1 MTEALD
7 IQVHGIVQGVG
18 FRPFVFN
25 CARDH
30 DLTGWVLN
38 GTAGVFI
45 HAEGDS
51 DALDRFVMDINDH
64 APAASRVTEILLEE
78 VPVEGFVDFSI
89 RLSQESDG
97 QQSTLVSPDLAC
109 CPDCVRELFDPADR
123 RYHYPFINC
132 TSCGPRFTIT
142 GQLPYDRRNTS
153 MAGFPMCPQC
163 QREYQDPA
171 DRRFHAQPD
180 ACFECGPHISWKAC
194 PICPDGPDSDWTW
207 GDTRE
212 VSDAIISR
220 ACQWLRAGRI
230 LAVKGL
236 GGFHLVCDAANPDA
250 LALLRQRKHRPNKA
264 FAVMFPHMEAIRETC
279 LVNKAEADLLQGSVR
294 PIVLLRKR
302 PGAPVAP
309 GLADN
314 LPELGCMLPYT
325 PLQHLL
331 LAEFGGP
338 LVMTSGNISGQPIE
352 VDDEACWAALG
363 QVADGVLGN
372 NRPILTRFDD
382 SVVRVIS
389 FGGDDATHDGQDSR
403 AQSDSQATTA
413 ICMIRRARG
422 YAPMPIPVPEAC
434 LSAEDTPPV
443 IFAAGPEQK

>member
-163 QREYQDPA
+163 
-171 DRRFHAQPD
+171 
-180 ACFECGPHISWKAC
+180 
-194 PICPDGPDSDWTW
+194 
-207 GDTRE
+207 
-212 VSDAIISR
+212 
-220 ACQWLRAGRI
+220 
-230 LAVKGL
+230 
-236 GGFHLVCDAANPDA
+236 
-250 LALLRQRKHRPNKA
+250 
-264 FAVMFPHMEAIRETC
+264 
-279 LVNKAEADLLQGSVR
+279 
-294 PIVLLRKR
+294 
-302 PGAPVAP
+302 
-309 GLADN
+309 
-314 LPELGCMLPYT
+314 
-325 PLQHLL
+325 
-331 LAEFGGP
+331 
-338 LVMTSGNISGQPIE
+338 
-352 VDDEACWAALG
+352 
-363 QVADGVLGN
+363 
-372 NRPILTRFDD
+372 
-382 SVVRVIS
+382 
-389 FGGDDATHDGQDSR
+389 
-403 AQSDSQATTA
+403 
-413 ICMIRRARG
+413 
-422 YAPMPIPVPEAC
+422 
-434 LSAEDTPPV
+434 
-443 IFAAGPEQK
+443 